1 MADPLRALPDAL
13 LGLAPTRAA
22 ACPRCG
28 SPTSALANGRGRLDI
43 CARCGTF
50 DMTSPEGLTLF
61 SLKGLELPQAVLKVK
76 AENAD

>member
-1 MADPLRALPDAL
+1 MADSLRALPDAL
-13 LGLAPTRAA
+13 LGLAPTRAT

-50 DMTSPEGLTLF
+50 EMTSPEGMTLF
-61 SLKGLELPQAVLKVK
+61 SLKGLELPRSVMKVETK
-76 AENAD
+76 